1 MKLIT
6 IYRAFQKHRETLHS
20 VALHAAVISL
30 TCIVISMWEP
40 MTGEILNGMM
50 VQIGTIIS
58 LTLAACGA
66 ITVLSLFLWN
76 FGKGVTVRVVMDA
89 DPVTRLLGP
98 GTWTAPDIAPDRLIC
113 SLPGESPADFARR
126 AEAAI
131 NEAKPEKWVVVIRF
145 RDPVGMIYSSLSHFR
160 EFKRSEP
167 PFLNTGAASPE
178 DYMYSKE
185 SEKQYKSYC
194 DWFAEH
200 FREWSPVQKVTG
212 DDNPGLLFRRMLAA
226 GLFALLMMFAPSLTA
241 QTNVEQLRG
250 VLEAG
255 HLANDVPKQGSEI
268 IYSFAHK
275 EYERRGNGRSNY
287 VDLLT
292 GVPNFREGNVG
303 AFESMTVNGK
313 VIATQTRRAVVS
325 ALPVEDEGFAMPDSV
340 GLAERLQESR
350 DKFDF
355 YKSQFWL
362 GVRPTW
368 ETIMYIFMGV
378 LPLLIIPLF
387 VLKFWTRLFAAEEL
401 PEYHY
406 KASKALTI
414 LIGSIVTMFVINA
427 MMLMIFAEWNFWG
440 VTFCSFF
447 VYWLASFAASWFVPN
462 LKSKPGGRT
471 AFMPGNYNNRQL
483 PG

>member
-1 MKLIT
+1 
-6 IYRAFQKHRETLHS
+6 
-20 VALHAAVISL
+20 
-30 TCIVISMWEP
+30 
-40 MTGEILNGMM
+40 
-50 VQIGTIIS
+50 
-58 LTLAACGA
+58 
-66 ITVLSLFLWN
+66 
-76 FGKGVTVRVVMDA
+76 
-89 DPVTRLLGP
+89 
-98 GTWTAPDIAPDRLIC
+98 
-113 SLPGESPADFARR
+113 
-126 AEAAI
+126 
-131 NEAKPEKWVVVIRF
+131 
-145 RDPVGMIYSSLSHFR
+145 
-160 EFKRSEP
+160 
-167 PFLNTGAASPE
+167 
-178 DYMYSKE
+178 
-185 SEKQYKSYC
+185 
-194 DWFAEH
+194 
-200 FREWSPVQKVTG
+200 
-212 DDNPGLLFRRMLAA
+212 
-226 GLFALLMMFAPSLTA
+226 
-241 QTNVEQLRG
+241 
-250 VLEAG
+250 
-255 HLANDVPKQGSEI
+255 
-268 IYSFAHK
+268 
-275 EYERRGNGRSNY
+275 
-287 VDLLT
+287 
-292 GVPNFREGNVG
+292 
-303 AFESMTVNGK
+303 
-313 VIATQTRRAVVS
+313 VIATQTRRPVVS